1 MDARQLDSQVR
12 TAAFS
17 FLEAAV
23 VKYGDVVP
31 WATLTKEFVF
41 SGTLVPLIGASGI
54 WKPRVL
60 PEMPISI
67 STAPPHASRPPP
79 YQDGLDAEG
88 RLSYRYRGQDPDHRD
103 NVALR
108 AAMVRAVP
116 LIYFYGVTKG
126 HYLPVWP
133 VYVVHDDP
141 TLLTFSVAVDEKNV
155 SVPDVAGFPD
165 YVSDGRRAYVT
176 RLTVHRLHQATFRER
191 VLRAYRSQCAICR
204 LRHTELLDAAHILPD
219 SDPRGEPVVSN
230 GLSLCK
236 LHHAAYDRQV
246 LGVRP
251 DLIVEVRKD
260 ILEEEDGP
268 MLRYGLQ
275 EVSGVRL
282 YVPASLS
289 QRPRTDFLEERYRLF
304 REAS

>member
-17 FLEAAV
+17 FLEAAS
-23 VKYGDVVP
+23 VKFGDVVP

-41 SGTLVPLIGASGI
+41 RGTVVPLIGASGI

-60 PEMPISI
+60 SEMPISI
-67 STAPPHASRPPP
+67 STAPPHANRSPP
-79 YQDGLDAEG
+79 YEDGLDAKG
-88 RLSYRYRGQDPDHRD
+88 LLSYRYRGLDPDHRD
-103 NVALR
+103 NVGLR
-108 AAMVRAVP
+108 AAMVNAVP
-116 LIYFYGVTKG
+116 LIYFFGVTKG

-141 TLLTFSVAVDEKNV
+141 TSLTFSVAVDEKVV

-165 YVSDGRRAYVT
+165 HISEGRRSYVT

-219 SDPRGEPVVSN
+219 TDPRGEPVVSN

-236 LHHAAYDRQV
+236 LHHAAFDRQV

-251 DLIVEVRKD
+251 DLIVEVRQD
-260 ILEEEDGP
+260 ILDEKDGP

-275 EVSGVRL
+275 EVAGVRL
-282 YVPASLS
+282 FVPTSSS
-289 QRPRTDFLEERYRLF
+289 QRPRADFLEERYRLF